1 MSNQEF
7 TIDGMMCEGCVNT
20 VKRMLEKTPGVK
32 GVSVQLAPPH
42 ARIEAENSITVEQLN
57 QSLEKLPQYRVVKEV
72 SV

>member
-32 GVSVQLAPPH
+32 SVSVQLASPH